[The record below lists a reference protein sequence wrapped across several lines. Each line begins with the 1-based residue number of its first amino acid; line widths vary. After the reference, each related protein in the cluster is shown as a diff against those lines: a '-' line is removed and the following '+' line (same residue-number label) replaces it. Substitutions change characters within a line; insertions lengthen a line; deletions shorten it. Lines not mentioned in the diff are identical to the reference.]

1 MCDNEKSIE
10 VVGRILEER
19 NGLAVTSE
27 VLSISGQVL
36 WDRTND
42 TSIVI
47 ILRVKYMFRLRLDS
61 SDGPTYFNS
70 SIHSLNY
77 VIINTVQYITIAHS
91 LRLFSNRG
99 GPQV

>member
-1 MCDNEKSIE
+1 MCDNEISIE

-42 TSIVI
+42 TSLVI
-47 ILRVKYMFRLRLDS
+47 ILRVKYMFRL
-61 SDGPTYFNS
+61 T
-70 SIHSLNY
+70 
-77 VIINTVQYITIAHS
+77 
-91 LRLFSNRG
+91 
-99 GPQV
+99 

>member
-1 MCDNEKSIE
+1 MCDNEISIE
-10 VVGRILEER
+10 VVGRILEEW

-61 SDGPTYFNS
+61 SDGPTYSNS
-70 SIHSLNY
+70 SIHSLELRDHKY
-77 VIINTVQYITIAHS
+77 CTVHY
-91 LRLFSNRG
+91 NR
-99 GPQV
+99 PQSALAF